1 MVKIK
6 WVLLVLALVAASGY
20 LLMGIG
26 VIHAADLTL
35 DDAPPGFTWIA
46 GVFYVIAGLLMFLK
60 KRWIYTAFSIIN
72 ILVIAVFIFMWA
84 GRTDVLFSLP
94 GLMTKIPQILL
105 EIGLIYLLLKSK
117 SAARSIVAT

>member
-1 MVKIK
+1 MVKNK

-60 KRWIYTAFSIIN
+60 KRWIYTAFSVIN
-72 ILVIAVFIFMWA
+72 VFVIAVFVFMWA

>member
-1 MVKIK
+1 VVKNK

-60 KRWIYTAFSIIN
+60 KRWIYTAFSVIN
-72 ILVIAVFIFMWA
+72 VFVIAIFIFMWA

-117 SAARSIVAT
+117 SAARSITAT

>member
-60 KRWIYTAFSIIN
+60 NRWIYTAFSIIN

-117 SAARSIVAT
+117 SAARSITAT

>member
-1 MVKIK
+1 MVKNK

-60 KRWIYTAFSIIN
+60 KRWIYTAFSVIN
-72 ILVIAVFIFMWA
+72 VFVIAIFIFMWA

-117 SAARSIVAT
+117 SAARSITAT

>member
-1 MVKIK
+1 VVILK
-6 WVLLVLALVAASGY
+6 WALVFLALAAALGY
-20 LLMGIG
+20 FLMGAG

-46 GVFYVIAGLLMFLK
+46 GAFYVIAGLLLFLK
-60 KRWIYTAFSIIN
+60 KRWIYAAFPVIN
-72 ILVIAVFIFMWA
+72 VLVIAVFIFMWT

-105 EIGLIYLLLKSK
+105 ETGLIYLLVKSK
-117 SAARSIVAT
+117 PVANPAPAK

>member
-26 VIHAADLTL
+26 VIQAADLTL

-60 KRWIYTAFSIIN
+60 KRWIYTAFSVIN
-72 ILVIAVFIFMWA
+72 VFVIAIFIFMWA

-117 SAARSIVAT
+117 SAARSITAT